1 VSKKKKFKN
10 RHYNLEKQSKWQS
23 DAKSLTKETD
33 LSEHKTAVNTVK
45 VNNRLVKINV
55 LVVCDKTNRN
65 ERKKE

>member
-1 VSKKKKFKN
+1 MSKKKFKN
-10 RHYNLEKQSKWQS
+10 RHYNLEKQSKLQS

>member
-1 VSKKKKFKN
+1 
-10 RHYNLEKQSKWQS
+10 LQS